1 MPTIPR
7 VFKMTSSAGLND
19 IQPVAGQIIALY
31 DTDAVYYDVPKDGT
45 ESGAPER
52 RKISG
57 VKVVTSLP
65 TPKNVENY
73 DETNTYT
80 KGDYCKYSDTF
91 YICNVDS
98 TTGIFTPSAW
108 LSTSTE
114 VPMED
119 ILYVY
124 IGNHGTLPNSQQLY
138 DLRIWFAD
146 TWLIVGS
153 NQDDFNVKTEV
164 TEDTFY
170 LTGTSSDT
178 DSIGTLLKNLGVTIS
193 VSDYGNTINADYFN
207 GLASNALHADSASDA
222 DKATNDEKNQKIT
235 GYVRT
240 ITSDYNPSNPFGN
253 TTFSINFG
261 DDTDFPPTTVVA
273 RGYNIFN
280 STTAGLVDAPND
292 VAPANKLLTNTGWV
306 AKGNIDIGTADV
318 AKKAYGDTDS
328 NRNIAAYF
336 AEADINAAQ
345 NKITLTRGNGTTKD
359 INLLSYGIFTTS
371 ADGLAPKANVTD
383 YNKKFLRGDA
393 QWVSLPEFDGTN
405 AGIVPITGADA
416 TKYLAG
422 DGSWKSAFGA
432 ATASAN
438 GTVGLVPAPTSD
450 DINKV
455 LSNEG
460 WVINGTSSTAN
471 SNPTRPLY
479 LVGAGVQS
487 AGNESTQTY
496 SEANVYIL
504 NGKLYQSDDSATP
517 VATQVVDLTSAQDLT
532 NKTYEG
538 YTLGSACA
546 YPATDDIYPDLSDTF
561 TGDGSTTAFNLL
573 KDVASITEVTIDDE
587 TTTAYSLVEC
597 EDYAESI
604 PYAVGAYCIHE
615 DAQEVRNIY
624 CCTTAIGPDGEP
636 WDETHWTLVVADIE
650 SPDLIIFNT
659 APTSG
664 AIIEVAYTSL
674 AAGTIPTSDAVS
686 TFVAES
692 IATIVDIAN
701 NHVNNEV
708 VTNYYD
714 ETHSYSVGDFCM
726 FMDDNDDFAKLYRC
740 TSATSGTVANPIDFE
755 PAKWTATT
763 IIDAIKYLIQHPS

>member
-1 MPTIPR
+1 MATIPR
-7 VFKMTSSAGLND
+7 TYIVTKKANLSNID
-19 IQPVAGQIIALY
+19 PKNGQVIAIY
-31 DTDAVYYDVPKDGT
+31 DSDEVWYDVPDNG
-45 ESGAPER
+45 SPNGNPVR

-65 TPKNVENY
+65 TPENVEDY
-73 DETNTYT
+73 DDTNTYT
-80 KGDYCKYSDTF
+80 KGDYCKYSDAF

-146 TWLIVGS
+146 AWLIVGS

-170 LTGTSSDT
+170 LAGTSSDT
-178 DSIGTLLKNLGVTIS
+178 DSIGTLLKNLGVTVS

-235 GYVRT
+235 GYVRN

-328 NRNIAAYF
+328 TRNIAAYF

-345 NKITLTRGNGTTKD
+345 TKITLTRGNGVTKD
-359 INLLSYGIFTTS
+359 INLLSYGVFTTS

-405 AGIVPITGADA
+405 AGVVPITGADA

-422 DGSWKSAFGA
+422 DGTWKGAFTSA
-432 ATASAN
+432 TSSAD
-438 GTVGLVPAPTSD
+438 GTVGLVPAPED
-450 DINKV
+450 DDVGKV

-460 WVINGTSSTAN
+460 WVINGTGASADTN
-471 SNPTRPLY
+471 PSNPIY
-479 LVGAGVQS
+479 LVGSKARNAGT
-487 AGNESTQTY
+487 NITYTQD
-496 SEANVYIL
+496 NVYVAESKI
-504 NGKLYQSDDSATP
+504 YQSDDSSNPA
-517 VATQVVDLTSAQDLT
+517 QVVDVSSTQTLA
-532 NKTYEG
+532 NKQFTIDGNDYA
-538 YTLGSACA
+538 LGTACS
-546 YPATDDIYPDLSDTF
+546 YPATDDVYPDYEDSF
-561 TGDGSTTAFNLL
+561 EGDGSKTEFNLTHDAAAIT
-573 KDVASITEVTIDDE
+573 DVQVADQSVT
-587 TTTAYSLVEC
+587 TYSFVEC
-597 EDYAESI
+597 EDYADSI
-604 PYAVGAYCIHE
+604 LYALDSYCIHE
-615 DAQEVRNIY
+615 DEQESRNIY
-624 CCTTAIGPDGEP
+624 RCTTAITTPES
-636 WDETHWTLVVADIE
+636 WDLSHWTLVVSGIA
-650 SPDLIIFNT
+650 SPDLIVFNT
-659 APTSG
+659 APASG
-664 AIIEVAYTSL
+664 DSIVVSYTFL
-674 AAGTIPTSDAVS
+674 ATGTIPTSDAVS
-686 TFVAES
+686 TFVSES
-692 IATIVDIAN
+692 LNTVVGIAN
-701 NHVNNEV
+701 NKVNN
-708 VTNYYD
+708 NIIAPSYD
-714 ETHSYSVGDFCM
+714 TSSSGYVAANKVFCM
-726 FMDDNDDFAKLYRC
+726 YQGVADTYAKLYKCKRDV
-740 TSATSGTVANPIDFE
+740 AQGADFDPADWDEMTV
-755 PAKWTATT
+755 
-763 IIDAIKYLIQHPS
+763 IDAIKWLITS